1 MKKFIVLLLVALM
14 IVGLFVSCKEE
25 PKKEEPDGRTV
36 EYVAETLNDCFWI
49 FHTYV
54 DEYLQMEKT
63 AENFELLEEKIEEEF
78 TETGANADASVTDS
92 GISVYV
98 SDDDNI
104 NTINASFTK
113 LSIAEYVAKGDFS
126 IKTSERIAGASIK
139 MDATG
144 SFEVDKT
151 TGDRT
156 IECTAVIVNG
166 IDYKVEKINEALNK
180 EIN

>member
-36 EYVAETLNDCFWI
+36 EYVAKTLSDCSWI
-49 FHTYV
+49 FYPYV

-63 AENFELLEEKIEEEF
+63 AENFELLEEKIEKEF

-98 SDDDNI
+98 SDDDSI

-113 LSIAEYVAKGDFS
+113 LSIDAEYVAKGDFS

-144 SFEVDKT
+144 SFEVAEL

-166 IDYKVEKINEALNK
+166 IDYKVEKINEALN
-180 EIN
+180 ERN